1 MIVKVIEYKYKDG
14 CQGGHKQN
22 LNWYSRSNIIKKMF
36 DKVIEY
42 KYKASC
48 QNDQAQIETKSGCP
62 LKRQPIQHKLQMIT
76 KTHLVVEEW
85 RQLVKHKHAYF
96 DFACYTYKN
105 TYSENAV
112 QVLEATIPYMY
123 ELNSDTAENNGGAER
138 EMRLLIHQSIVGGV
152 SQSDHDKS
160 WIYFSYHFT
169 SDHQKEWW

>member
-1 MIVKVIEYKYKDG
+1 MV
-14 CQGGHKQN
+14 
-22 LNWYSRSNIIKKMF
+22 

-76 KTHLVVEEW
+76 KTHLVVEEG

-96 DFACYTYKN
+96 DSACYTYKN

-123 ELNSDTAENNGGAER
+123 ELNSDTAENSGGAER

-152 SQSDHDKS
+152 SSLAHKQNSSIDYS
-160 WIYFSYHFT
+160 YFLLG
-169 SDHQKEWW
+169 